1 MEIEKG
7 IRIQDRHL
15 VGESILLGNEGV
27 RAIVNCTLERCHVVV
42 DRKDDIVA
50 IENSKFVECSLEFKR
65 KLKNAALVSCDY
77 VRCTFKGKFEGVDFG
92 RWPWPNPLTKQMDEL
107 GEVIDCDFTQATLN
121 LCRFFSVDI
130 QGQKFARWPQFV
142 VPSENE
148 LAASK
153 LDRVWPGQF
162 ARYHLLI
169 QDEAPTL
176 TASTGTREDFMKRYA
191 ITEAELIQALDDVGG
206 VIR

>member
-1 MEIEKG
+1 MHIQKGQRIEE
-7 IRIQDRHL
+7 RHL
-15 VGESILLGNEGV
+15 AGETILLGDEGADV
-27 RAIVNCTLERCHVVV
+27 LFRCTLEDCHIIV
-42 DRKDDIVA
+42 DTKDNVIG
-50 IENSKFVECSLEFKR
+50 IRHSKLTNCTLEFKR
-65 KLKNAALVSCDY
+65 KLKNSRLVSCDY
-77 VRCTFKGKFEGVDFG
+77 VRCTFKGKFDGVDFG

-130 QGQKFARWPQFV
+130 QRQKFAQWPQFV
-142 VPSENE
+142 VLSENE

-153 LDRVWPGQF
+153 LDLVWPGQF
-162 ARYHLLI
+162 SRYHLLI
-169 QDEAPTL
+169 QDEDPTL